1 MWSNLASFPFLKS
14 LYISVSTS
22 VFWKP
27 PESQSLAYALK
38 CSTQSPSQ
46 TQRTW
51 SCGGGIRGWGPRT
64 SPDSNFQI
72 SWGVLNT
79 FQIKICWINVLLS
92 WLFKFKPFLG
102 LGMAHSKVSSEMKDL
117 VARNLQKKGKQEA
130 RICSGDQMNP
140 QRLGGNRELSQLLT
154 KAPPPSPG
162 NVLRR
167 TTEEER

>member
-1 MWSNLASFPFLKS
+1 MVWG
-14 LYISVSTS
+14 V
-22 VFWKP
+22 
-27 PESQSLAYALK
+27 
-38 CSTQSPSQ
+38 
-46 TQRTW
+46 
-51 SCGGGIRGWGPRT
+51 GRGSGVGAVRK

-72 SWGVLNT
+72 SWGALNT

-92 WLFKFKPFLG
+92 WFFKFKPFLG

-162 NVLRR
+162 ETYL
-167 TTEEER
+167 EEQLKRKDGNQSSRFHMSWWWNIQFYSSCLVRVDSSS